1 MSTMHGFTL
10 IREEHIAELDT
21 RGRLWRH
28 DATGAELLSLEND
41 DENKVFGINFR
52 TLPSDSTGVAH
63 ILEHAAL
70 GGSRKYPV
78 KEPFVEL
85 LKGSLQTFV
94 NAFTYPDKTCYPV
107 ASQNVQDF
115 YNLIDVYLDAV
126 FYPSLTRH
134 TFEQEGWHYEL
145 ENIDAPLIY
154 KGVVFNEMKGTYA
167 SPDNVLSR
175 STQQAVFP
183 DNPYSVDSG
192 GDPQHIPDL
201 TFEQF
206 KDFHAS
212 YYHPSNA
219 RIFFYGDDDPE
230 ERLRILDA
238 YLRDFT
244 ARPVDSLPALQ
255 QPLSEPSRLV
265 RHYASSDAAAGGK
278 TSFVTVSWLL
288 PETTNVETVLS
299 LMILTHILVGMPASP
314 LRKALIDSG
323 LGEDLA
329 GDELVDELRQM
340 YFSTGLKGIAAENVD
355 VVEALVIDT
364 LRNLAENGIDKET
377 VQAAL
382 NTVEFQLREN
392 NTGSFPRGIA
402 VMLRALGTW
411 LYDGDPFAPL
421 AFDTPLAAIKARLDR
436 GERFF
441 EELIRRMLLENP
453 HKVTLVL
460 QPDPELDA
468 RKQAREEERLAQTR
482 AAMSTAELE
491 AIIANAAELQRLQ
504 VTPDPPEALATI
516 PTLTL
521 SDLDRQ
527 VKTIPLAVV
536 EHNGARVLYH
546 DLFTNGILYLDLGL
560 DLHALPQDLLAFVP
574 LFGRA
579 LLETG
584 TEHEDFVQL
593 SQRIGRNTGGI
604 RSQLFTSLI
613 PGAGTGA
620 AWLFLRAKAMP
631 AQAAE
636 LLAILRDVLS
646 TARLDN
652 QERFRQI
659 VLEEKAGQEA
669 RLVPAGHQVVNTR
682 LRAQFDE
689 AGWAADEMG
698 GVDYLFSLR
707 RLAQRVETDWPS
719 VLASLEQIRRSLVNR
734 TSMIFNVT
742 IDEAH
747 WNEFRPALD
756 EFVAALPA
764 DQAPVATWSP
774 PPRPPFEGL
783 CLPAPVNYVAK
794 GANLYRLGYELHGS
808 EAVITKYLGTNWL
821 WERIRVRGGAYG
833 GFCAFD
839 HRSGVFTFL
848 SYRDPNLLDT
858 LKVYDET
865 GRHLREV
872 EISEAALAQAII
884 GAIGAMDAYQ
894 LPDAKGYTSMQ
905 RYLVGDTDAARQKRR
920 DEILA
925 TTVADFRS
933 FGEVLGR
940 VAEQGSVV
948 VLGSQSGL
956 EAAKAEHGEQVE
968 VVPVL

>member
-1 MSTMHGFTL
+1 M
-10 IREEHIAELDT
+10 
-21 RGRLWRH
+21 
-28 DATGAELLSLEND
+28 
-41 DENKVFGINFR
+41 
-52 TLPSDSTGVAH
+52 
-63 ILEHAAL
+63 
-70 GGSRKYPV
+70 
-78 KEPFVEL
+78 
-85 LKGSLQTFV
+85 
-94 NAFTYPDKTCYPV
+94 
-107 ASQNVQDF
+107 
-115 YNLIDVYLDAV
+115 
-126 FYPSLTRH
+126 
-134 TFEQEGWHYEL
+134 
-145 ENIDAPLIY
+145 
-154 KGVVFNEMKGTYA
+154 
-167 SPDNVLSR
+167 
-175 STQQAVFP
+175 
-183 DNPYSVDSG
+183 
-192 GDPQHIPDL
+192 
-201 TFEQF
+201 
-206 KDFHAS
+206 
-212 YYHPSNA
+212 
-219 RIFFYGDDDPE
+219 
-230 ERLRILDA
+230 RILDA
-238 YLRDFT
+238 YLRDFP

-255 QPLSEPSRLV
+255 KPLSEPARLV
-265 RHYASSDAAAGGK
+265 RHYASSDAAAGGN

-288 PETTNVETVLS
+288 PETTDVETVLS
-299 LMILTHILVGMPASP
+299 LMILTHILIGMPASP

-340 YFSTGLKGIAAENVD
+340 YFSTGLKGIAAENAD
-355 VVEALVIDT
+355 AVEALVVDT

-421 AFDTPLAAIKARLDR
+421 AFDTPLAAIKARVER

-482 AAMSTAELE
+482 AAMSTGELE

-521 SDLDRQ
+521 SDLERQ
-527 VKTIPLAVV
+527 VKTIPLAVL
-536 EHNGARVLYH
+536 ERNGARVLYH
-546 DLFTNGILYLDLGL
+546 DLFTNGILYLDLGF

-669 RLVPAGHQVVNTR
+669 RLVPAGHQIVNTR

-689 AGWAADEMG
+689 AAWAADEMG
-698 GVDYLFSLR
+698 GVGYLFSLR

-719 VLASLEQIRRSLVNR
+719 VLAALEQIRRTLVNR
-734 TSMIFNVT
+734 SSMLFNVT

-747 WNEFRPALD
+747 WNELRPALD
-756 EFVAALPA
+756 EFVDGLPA
-764 DQAPVATWSP
+764 DQVPAAAWSP
-774 PPRPPFEGL
+774 SQRPPFEGL
-783 CLPAPVNYVAK
+783 CLPAPVNYVGK

-865 GRHLREV
+865 ARHLREV
-872 EISEAALAQAII
+872 ELSEAALAQAII

-894 LPDAKGYTSMQ
+894 LPDAKGFTSMQ

-940 VAEQGSVV
+940 LAEQGSIV

-956 EAAKAEHGEQVE
+956 EAAKAEYEGQVE